1 MFTEVMQKK
10 LSTFFGSDSKYYI
23 IIGILIAIAGFVFQQ
38 PTLAMLFG
46 FAVAAFSAVSNDSIQ
61 TLGTFLSSNR
71 RVSWKI
77 LWLFIGGIMVATIS
91 YGWLASGGDPSFGRL
106 NQIPQPREFSFFQLL
121 APVILIVLTRFR
133 MPVSTTFLILA
144 TFSSPGTI
152 QGMLGKTFFGY
163 IVAFVAAVVVWG
175 TIGYITNRWRKKF
188 DNNLSKTS
196 EKRWRILQWVATGLL
211 WSAWLMQD
219 FANAIVFLPR
229 EITAAQLVGVLAF
242 MVAAM
247 GFILYR
253 RGGEIQQ
260 VITEKTD
267 VIHVKSATIIDFTY
281 AVILIYFKQIN
292 DLPMSTTWV
301 FLGMLAGREIALR
314 AMTHK
319 DKPYSHTLKLI
330 RKDLLRAGFGL
341 GVSLALAFFAN
352 SQL

>member
-1 MFTEVMQKK
+1 MQKK
-10 LSTFFGSDSKYYI
+10 IRTFFGDNTQYHI
-23 IIGILIAIAGFVFQQ
+23 IIVVLIAIAGLVFQQ
-38 PTLAMLFG
+38 PGIAMIFG
-46 FAVAAFSAVSNDSIQ
+46 FMVAAFSAVSNDSIQ

-71 RVSWKI
+71 NVSWKLI
-77 LWLFIGGIMVATIS
+77 WLYVGSIMVATIA
-91 YGWLASGGDPSFGRL
+91 YGWWANSGDLSFGRL
-106 NQIPQPREFSFFQLL
+106 NQIPQPQEFSFFQLL
-121 APVILIVLTRFR
+121 APVVLIVLTRFR

-144 TFSSPGTI
+144 TFSSPGII

-163 IVAFVAAVVVWG
+163 IVAFVAAIVVWG
-175 TIGYITNRWRKKF
+175 AIGYLTHRWRKRF
-188 DNNLSKTS
+188 NRNTSKAS
-196 EKRWRILQWVATGLL
+196 EKRWRVTQWVATGFL

-229 EITAAQLVGVLAF
+229 ELTAWQMVGVLAF
-242 MVAAM
+242 MVLAM

-267 VIHVKSATIIDFTY
+267 VVHVKSATIIDFTY
-281 AVILIYFKQIN
+281 AFILFYFKELN

-314 AMTHK
+314 FMTRS
-319 DKPYSHTLKLI
+319 DEPYSRTLKLV
-330 RKDLLRAGFGL
+330 RKDLIRAGFGL

-352 SQL
+352 SLLW